1 MTSKKPLLLL
11 AASFLLLSSCGP
23 EQPSSSQSSESH
35 SPSSS
40 VQGGAEATESSAA
53 SSSLEGSPSS
63 SEESLSASE
72 TPSSSSMS
80 NSEEASSEFVS
91 IEASSE
97 PLPEPSSSE
106 SSSEGSEETS
116 SEEELP
122 HSLSIDASGFSV
134 DFLESKSSYY
144 RGDRVEFTLRAYGNY
159 YKLNSVYYAPKGLN
173 YPRTVI
179 NADESGLY
187 SFLMPGEDITLHV
200 DSERLYSVS
209 FSGSHFTATLNQKAD
224 YYAQNTKL
232 EFTLEIEEGYMLIDE
247 PSGTY
252 LSIASEG
259 SGTNLLSITKV
270 SDLHYSFYVPQ
281 GNVTISVPVEEK
293 PVLDESDPFKKEAH
307 YVGTFHNYDDCDYY
321 STLYFDFP
329 GDGTLDWRMEWY
341 YVSDDWGGDL
351 YQARPTLSGHVK
363 FETSATEVAFS
374 YSKKKYSFDAETSK
388 LTFSSPGRIAT
399 SGDETWVL
407 NVSSARNADGL
418 PTSLIFT
425 QQIANFSQFEK
436 SAGTV
441 LNLK

>member
-1 MTSKKPLLLL
+1 MTSKKSLLLL

-23 EQPSSSQSSESH
+23 EQPGSSQSSDSH

-40 VQGGAEATESSAA
+40 TQSGGAEATESSAA
-53 SSSLEGSPSS
+53 SSSLEGKPSS
-63 SEESLSASE
+63 NEESLSASE
-72 TPSSSSMS
+72 TPSSSSAS

-122 HSLSIDASGFSV
+122 HSLSIDASGFSA
-134 DFLESKSSYY
+134 DFSESKSSYY

-200 DSERLYSVS
+200 ESERLYSVS
-209 FSGSHFTATLNQKAD
+209 FSGSHFTATLSQKAT

-232 EFTLEIEEGYMLIDE
+232 EFALEIEEGYMLIGE

-259 SGTNLLSITKV
+259 AGTTALGITKV

-307 YVGTFHNYDDCDYY
+307 YVGTFHNRDSCDYY

-341 YVSDDWGGDL
+341 YESDDWGDW
-351 YQARPTLSGHVK
+351 YQARPTLGGHVK
-363 FETSATEVAFS
+363 LETSATEVAFS
-374 YSKKKYSFDAETSK
+374 YSKKKYNFDAETSK

-425 QQIANFSQFEK
+425 QQIASFCQFEK

>member
-1 MTSKKPLLLL
+1 M
-11 AASFLLLSSCGP
+11 
-23 EQPSSSQSSESH
+23 
-35 SPSSS
+35 
-40 VQGGAEATESSAA
+40 
-53 SSSLEGSPSS
+53 
-63 SEESLSASE
+63 
-72 TPSSSSMS
+72 
-80 NSEEASSEFVS
+80 
-91 IEASSE
+91 
-97 PLPEPSSSE
+97 
-106 SSSEGSEETS
+106 
-116 SEEELP
+116 
-122 HSLSIDASGFSV
+122 
-134 DFLESKSSYY
+134 
-144 RGDRVEFTLRAYGNY
+144 EFTLRAYGNY

-224 YYAQNTKL
+224 YYARNTKL

-259 SGTNLLSITKV
+259 AGTNLLSITKV

-293 PVLDESDPFKKEAH
+293 PVLAESAPFTKEAH
-307 YVGTFHNYDDCDYY
+307 YAGTFHNYDGCDYY

-341 YVSDDWGGDL
+341 YVSDDWGGDW

-388 LTFSSPGRIAT
+388 LTFSSPGRLAT
-399 SGDETWVL
+399 SRAETWVL
-407 NVSSARNADGL
+407 RVASAGNADGL